1 MFHDIRS
8 MRDAIERVEN
18 VSDENAFEH
27 AISDLRT
34 YMKQL
39 GMGALSFIELEKRA
53 FYISNGYSEKI
64 QKRKCKMPKREL

>member
-27 AISDLRT
+27 AISDLRIYET
-34 YMKQL
+34 AWN
-39 GMGALSFIELEKRA
+39 GSFI
-53 FYISNGYSEKI
+53 FY
-64 QKRKCKMPKREL
+64 

>member
-39 GMGALSFIELEKRA
+39 GMGALS
-53 FYISNGYSEKI
+53 Y
-64 QKRKCKMPKREL
+64 